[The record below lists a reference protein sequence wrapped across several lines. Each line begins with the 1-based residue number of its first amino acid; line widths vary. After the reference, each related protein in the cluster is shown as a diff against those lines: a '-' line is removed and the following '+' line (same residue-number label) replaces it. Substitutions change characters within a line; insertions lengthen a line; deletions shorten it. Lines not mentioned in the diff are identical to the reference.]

1 MNPQPFTIR
10 LCGRITDVERPIHGT
25 ASQLAE
31 AGAQLACDFA
41 STLTGTEWKMI
52 ALAFLRGF
60 AKYRGTFQCSQVRE
74 ESAGV
79 VPAHPAMDQR
89 AWGSVFQAAHREGW
103 IKPLGY
109 ATTERKTSHGRA
121 ERVWQYCGQ

>member
-1 MNPQPFTIR
+1 MNQPFQIR
-10 LCGRITDVERPIHGT
+10 LNGPITNVERTIHGT
-25 ASQLAE
+25 AAQLAE
-31 AGAQLACDFA
+31 AGAQLAADFA
-41 STLTGTEWKMI
+41 STLTGTDWKLM
-52 ALAFLRGF
+52 AVSFLKGY
-60 AKYRGTFQCSQVRE
+60 ASKRGTVQCSDVRE
-74 ESAGV
+74 AANGF
-79 VPAHPAMDQR
+79 VPEHPKLNPK